1 MTVPVL
7 ERGTLLDIAE
17 AAHRTA
23 GKNTAWPVAVSSAS
37 FLAEL
42 SVRSPRKLFIFIILK
57 KNCGSKYPKIKLF
70 NFEKESTDSSASVHK
85 FISLF

>member
-42 SVRSPRKLFIFIILK
+42 SVRSPRKLFIFIIY
-57 KNCGSKYPKIKLF
+57 KNVSWMKVSKNKL
-70 NFEKESTDSSASVHK
+70 
-85 FISLF
+85 I